1 MKNRRFQA
9 WMFSGFGGWLIL
21 ISSWAWAATDAPAM
35 LERVLPAVVTV
46 TVEKAQAGQQPFGF
60 GPGVLASAYER
71 ALDLTDALQTGS
83 GFIILHQDVPYVV
96 TNAHVIEQAVGA
108 DSVFVYTIDQRK
120 LPVTVMGAD
129 SFYDI
134 AVLKFKP
141 DALPAAG
148 TTALNWRTGPLRLG
162 EPVYAIGN
170 PAGTFGT
177 YPYSVSDGIIS
188 GLNRVLSG
196 LTAKFGYLQS
206 TATLSW
212 GNSGG
217 PLVDAEGRVV
227 GVNTRIEAVEK
238 EEVIFV
244 LPQINLSLES
254 ALAQRLVND
263 ILAHGR
269 VQRAFLGVEFAALI
283 PRQTR
288 QQAAY
293 AQKVTLLSVVKDSP
307 AAALTDRLGWR
318 LTAVAGEPVRN
329 LQEAMGAFERATP
342 GAELPLTLEGPEGR
356 KATATLKATLLTPD
370 RLAGLARHALGR
382 HIQARLDQTPR
393 GVLFAVEEGS
403 SGRAGTPVQGEKP
416 AQREKPTNKI
426 GNYRYRDKPRGYA
439 QQEEQGG
446 NQGVIVAAGVIAS
459 RESASLWRVAT
470 LADLGIALRLA
481 APSGVFDLVPA
492 DGNGERILRIRLA
505 DEPEV
510 VAQTLFY

>member
-1 MKNRRFQA
+1 MKHRGFQA
-9 WMFSGFGGWLIL
+9 WIFGGFGGWLVL
-21 ISSWAWAATDAPAM
+21 ISSLAWAATDAPAM

-46 TVEKAQAGQQPFGF
+46 TVDQARPGNQPFGF
-60 GPGVLASAYER
+60 GPGVVASAYDR
-71 ALDLTDALQTGS
+71 VLDLTGALQTGS
-83 GFIILHQDVPYVV
+83 GFIITHQNVPYVV
-96 TNAHVIEQAVGA
+96 TNAHVIEQAAGA

-120 LPVTVMGAD
+120 LPVTVVGAD

-148 TTALNWRTGPLRLG
+148 TTALNWRTEPLRLG

-170 PAGTFGT
+170 PLGQ
-177 YPYSVSDGIIS
+177 YPYSVSDGIVS

-217 PLVDAEGRVV
+217 PLVDTEGRVV

-238 EEVIFV
+238 EESTIV

-269 VQRAFLGVEFAALI
+269 VQRAFLGVEVATPI

-288 QQAAY
+288 QRVAY
-293 AQKVTLLSVVKDSP
+293 AQKVTLMSVVKDSP
-307 AAALTDRLGWR
+307 AAAVLADKLGWT
-318 LTAVAGEPVRN
+318 LVAVAGEPVRN

-342 GAELPLTLEGPEGR
+342 GADLTLALEGPEGQ
-356 KATATLKATLLTPD
+356 KATVTVRTTSLTPE
-370 RLAGLARHALGR
+370 RLADLARHALSR
-382 HIQARLDQTPR
+382 HLQARLAETQR
-393 GVLFAVEEGS
+393 GVLLAVGDGG
-403 SGRAGTPVQGEKP
+403 GRAGPPVESEKP
-416 AQREKPTNKI
+416 ARKVDH
-426 GNYRYRDKPRGYA
+426 YRYRDKQHGYGY
-439 QQEEQGG
+439 QEQASY
-446 NQGVIVAAGVIAS
+446 QGVVVAAGVVAS
-459 RESASLWRVAT
+459 RESPSLWRVAT

-492 DGNGERILRIRLA
+492 DGNGEQILRIQLA
-505 DEPEV
+505 DEPGV
-510 VAQTLFY
+510 VAQTVFY

>member
-1 MKNRRFQA
+1 MKHRRFQA
-9 WMFSGFGGWLIL
+9 WMFGSFGGWLVL
-21 ISSWAWAATDAPAM
+21 ISSLAWAATDAPAM

-46 TVEKAQAGQQPFGF
+46 TVDQARPGNQPFGF
-60 GPGVLASAYER
+60 GSGVVASAYDR
-71 ALDLTDALQTGS
+71 VLDLTGALQTGS
-83 GFIILHQDVPYVV
+83 GFIIRHQDVPYVV
-96 TNAHVIEQAVGA
+96 TNAHVIEQAAGA

-120 LPVTVMGAD
+120 LPVTVVGAD

-141 DALPAAG
+141 DTLPAAG
-148 TTALNWRTGPLRLG
+148 ATALNWRTEPLRLG

-170 PAGTFGT
+170 PLGT
-177 YPYSVSDGIIS
+177 YPYSVSDGIVS

-238 EEVIFV
+238 EESTIV

-269 VQRAFLGVEFAALI
+269 VQRAFLGVEVATPI

-288 QQAAY
+288 QRAAY
-293 AQKVTLLSVVKDSP
+293 TQKVTLMSVVKDSP
-307 AAALTDRLGWR
+307 AAAALTDRLGWR

-329 LQEAMGAFERATP
+329 LQEVMGAFERATP
-342 GAELPLTLEGPEGR
+342 GAELPLTLEGPAGQ
-356 KATATLKATLLTPD
+356 KATVTLKATLLTPE
-370 RLAGLARHALGR
+370 RLADLARHALGR
-382 HIQARLDQTPR
+382 HVQGRLDQTPR
-393 GVLFAVEEGS
+393 GVMLTVGDDGG
-403 SGRAGTPVQGEKP
+403 GRAGTPAES
-416 AQREKPTNKI
+416 EKPTHKVDH
-426 GNYRYRDKPRGYA
+426 YRYRDKQHGYGY
-439 QQEEQGG
+439 QEQGAH
-446 NQGVIVAAGVIAS
+446 QGVIVAAGVVAS

-492 DGNGERILRIRLA
+492 DGNGERILRIQLA
-505 DEPEV
+505 DEPGV
-510 VAQTLFY
+510 VAQTVFY